1 MDVEFMRII
10 ADTLWTATRIT
21 SPILLAALVI
31 GVAVGL
37 VQTVLQV
44 QEATLTFVPKLLAIA
59 IILALSGNWML
70 AELQDLMIRSL
81 DSIPALLAG

>member
-1 MDVEFMRII
+1 VDVEFMRII
-10 ADTLWTATRIT
+10 ADALWTATRIT

-31 GVAVGL
+31 GVTIGL

-44 QEATLTFVPKLLAIA
+44 QEATLTFVPKLLAIG
-59 IILALSGNWML
+59 IILAVSGNWML
-70 AELQDLMIRSL
+70 VELEDFMLRSL

>member
-1 MDVEFMRII
+1 MRII
-10 ADTLWTATRIT
+10 ADALWTATRIT

-31 GVAVGL
+31 GVTIGL

-44 QEATLTFVPKLLAIA
+44 QEATLTFVPKLLAIG
-59 IILALSGNWML
+59 IILAVSGNWML
-70 AELQDLMIRSL
+70 VELEDFMLRSL

>member
-1 MDVEFMRII
+1 MRII

>member
-10 ADTLWTATRIT
+10 ADTLWTAARIT
-21 SPILLAALVI
+21 TPILLAALTI
-31 GVAVGL
+31 GVVVGL

-44 QEATLTFVPKLLAIA
+44 QEATLTFVPKLMAIG

-70 AELQDLMIRSL
+70 TELQDFMIRSL

>member
-21 SPILLAALVI
+21 SPILLSALVI

-44 QEATLTFVPKLLAIA
+44 QEATLTFVPKLLAIG

-70 AELQDLMIRSL
+70 AELQDFMIRSL